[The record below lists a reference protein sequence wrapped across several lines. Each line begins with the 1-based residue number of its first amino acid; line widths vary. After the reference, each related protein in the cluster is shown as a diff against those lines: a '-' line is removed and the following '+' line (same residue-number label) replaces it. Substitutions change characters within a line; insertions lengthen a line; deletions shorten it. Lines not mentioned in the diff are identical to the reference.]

1 MKNTLIDLK
10 KALLLIAIS
19 VLSSSVCFAAAVFIP
34 LKLDEGKPLF
44 IIEAAQ
50 LAYEASVNYKP
61 TLKKKSRWLW
71 NGSPLYR
78 ACYTNEHMVLL
89 QTIIDNPEQKIF
101 YVVDVGSGDHRWVD
115 ATAAFINEQVKQGN
129 IPRDVTVNIIGL
141 TGETYENVKAQ
152 SVGNCVIH
160 KHSQVKLEEF
170 EIEFDKID
178 SLKGVKFDLAMCNMT
193 LRHLVDPVRTYL
205 SIRNRMKAQRYF
217 FFERFYFLYEN
228 QDPIKYINNLSP
240 LEHMLALL
248 VDIGDPFL
256 FESSGATSAHAS
268 QRFVVKTTDKMV
280 NELPMSYVSLEPVEG
295 SSWFNSIVNSLT
307 VFKKVSPD
315 KKLSHIKSDS
325 YGSCYGENFT
335 LYGSSA
341 LFNELDEM
349 KAWAMDGCS
358 KNQEKPTYKEIPW
371 Q

>member
-61 TLKKKSRWLW
+61 TSKKKSRWLW

-101 YVVDVGSGDHRWVD
+101 YVVDFGSGDHRWVD
-115 ATAAFINEQVKQGN
+115 ATADFINEQVKQGK

-160 KHSQVKLEEF
+160 KYGQFKLEDF
-170 EIEFDKID
+170 ETEFDKID
-178 SLKGVKFDLAMCNMT
+178 GLKGAKFDLAMCNMT

-205 SIRNRMKAQRYF
+205 SIRNRVKAHRYF
-217 FFERFYFLYEN
+217 FFDKFPFLYEN
-228 QDPIKYINNLSP
+228 ENSLDYVNKLLP

-256 FESSGATSAHAS
+256 FESTGAADIAAT
-268 QRFVVKTTDKMV
+268 QRSVVKVSDKMV
-280 NELPMSYVSLEPVEG
+280 NELPMSYVELEQING
-295 SSWFNSIVNSLT
+295 SWFNSVVNSIT
-307 VFKKVSPD
+307 VFKKFSPD
-315 KKLSHIKSDS
+315 RKLSHIKSDS
-325 YGSCYGENFT
+325 CGSCYGENYT

-341 LFNELDEM
+341 LFNELDGM